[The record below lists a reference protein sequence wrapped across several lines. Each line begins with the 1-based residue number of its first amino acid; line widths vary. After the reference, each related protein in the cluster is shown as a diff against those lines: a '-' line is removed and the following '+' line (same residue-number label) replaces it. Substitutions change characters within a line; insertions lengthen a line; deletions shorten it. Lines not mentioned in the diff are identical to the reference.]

1 MVVVPLSKSEYDS
14 EPMARSSGSET
25 TNWARVAAGGT
36 LLAGGLLL
44 LTGRR
49 RAGLAAAAAGTTLAL
64 LDQKEAVSAFW
75 RSLPGY
81 IDNVQR
87 TLDQVQTTVEDV
99 AVKREKLRQILGPR
113 DHAPAE

>member
-1 MVVVPLSKSEYDS
+1 MVVVPLSKSEFDS
-14 EPMARSSGSET
+14 EPMPRSSESET

-75 RSLPGY
+75 HLLPAY
-81 IDNVQR
+81 IDKVQVV
-87 TLDQVQTTVEDV
+87 LEHVEATVEDV
-99 AVKREKLRQILGPR
+99 AVKREKLRQILAPR
-113 DHAPAE
+113 G

>member
-14 EPMARSSGSET
+14 EPMPRSSEN

-64 LDQKEAVSAFW
+64 LDQKEAVSTFW
-75 RSLPGY
+75 HLLPAY
-81 IDNVQR
+81 IDK
-87 TLDQVQTTVEDV
+87 LQVVLERVEATVEDV
-99 AVKREKLRQILGPR
+99 AVKREKLRQILAPR
-113 DHAPAE
+113 G

>member
-14 EPMARSSGSET
+14 EPMPRISESEA
-25 TNWARVAAGGT
+25 TNWARVAAGGS

-44 LTGRR
+44 LLGRR

-75 RSLPGY
+75 GLLPGY

-99 AVKREKLRQILGPR
+99 AVKREKLRQILAPR
-113 DHAPAE
+113 G

>member
-1 MVVVPLSKSEYDS
+1 MPRIYERES
-14 EPMARSSGSET
+14 
-25 TNWARVAAGGT
+25 TNWARFAAGGT

-75 RSLPGY
+75 RVLPGY
-81 IDNVQR
+81 IDTVQR
-87 TLDQVQTTVEDV
+87 VLEHVEATVENV
-99 AVKREKLRQILGPR
+99 SAKREKLRQILAPR
-113 DHAPAE
+113 A

>member
-1 MVVVPLSKSEYDS
+1 MVVVPLTRSEFDS
-14 EPMARSSGSET
+14 EPMPRTSASES

-64 LDQKEAVSAFW
+64 LDQKEAVSYFW
-75 RSLPGY
+75 RLLPAY

-87 TLDQVQTTVEDV
+87 VLENVEATVEDIS
-99 AVKREKLRQILGPR
+99 VKREKLRRILAPR
-113 DHAPAE
+113 A

>member
-1 MVVVPLSKSEYDS
+1 MVVVPLTRSEFDS
-14 EPMARSSGSET
+14 EPMPRTSDGEQ

-49 RAGLAAAAAGTTLAL
+49 RAGLAVAAAGATLAL
-64 LDQKEAVSAFW
+64 LDQKEAVSRFW

-87 TLDQVQTTVEDV
+87 VLENVEGTVADLS
-99 AVKREKLRQILGPR
+99 AKRDKLRRILTP
-113 DHAPAE
+113 

>member
-1 MVVVPLSKSEYDS
+1 MPRISEDES
-14 EPMARSSGSET
+14 

-64 LDQKEAVSAFW
+64 LDQKETVSYFW
-75 RSLPGY
+75 RLLPAY
-81 IDNVQR
+81 IDKVQVV
-87 TLDQVQTTVEDV
+87 LDQVQTTVEDV
-99 AVKREKLRQILGPR
+99 AVKREKLRQILAPR
-113 DHAPAE
+113 V